1 MLDSPYGLAGGPG
14 PGSRARLG
22 GAGSGGSQS
31 KLGQIRACRPS
42 GSPASVDSIGP
53 VPDFLMFL
61 GIAAVLFAA
70 ANLVQTLRLSRA
82 QERPPTQIERP
93 VAPAPRP
100 DAAGAVLFRLA
111 GATTDEW
118 TGLRAQVW
126 EARDRWFAEPAY
138 RRKLLSRLVPG
149 GGQAPVPKGR
159 YGQAIERWL
168 LFLAGLA
175 EGARDA
181 DAREAIAGVYA
192 PWRGFCIDL
201 CRAVEEVREGLS
213 EREARQL
220 PAPAWFEPLRR
231 LDAAA
236 FPDTAHDFTAHVHD
250 RQLMER
256 ESNDGSNGD

>member
-1 MLDSPYGLAGGPG
+1 MPDLFLLILIVTALLA
-14 PGSRARLG
+14 AT
-22 GAGSGGSQS
+22 
-31 KLGQIRACRPS
+31 
-42 GSPASVDSIGP
+42 D
-53 VPDFLMFL
+53 
-61 GIAAVLFAA
+61 
-70 ANLVQTLRLSRA
+70 LVTTLRLGRVLDR
-82 QERPPTQIERP
+82 QPVQVERPL
-93 VAPAPRP
+93 APPPRP

-111 GATTDEW
+111 GATTGEW
-118 TGLRAQVW
+118 IDLRAQAW
-126 EARDRWFAEPAY
+126 EARARWFGDQAF
-138 RRKLLSRLVPG
+138 RRKLIRRLIPG

-159 YGQAIERWL
+159 YGQSIERWL

-213 EREARQL
+213 DREARQL

-236 FPDTAHDFTAHVHD
+236 FPDTAHDFAAHLHD
-250 RQLMER
+250 RGLLQR
-256 ESNDGSNGD
+256 DGDGADA